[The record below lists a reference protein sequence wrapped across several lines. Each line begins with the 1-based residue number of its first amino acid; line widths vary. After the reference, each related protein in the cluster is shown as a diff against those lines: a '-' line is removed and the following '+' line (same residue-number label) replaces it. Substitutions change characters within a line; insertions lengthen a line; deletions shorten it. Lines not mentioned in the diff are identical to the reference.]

1 MPDILPIKIQ
11 YGNCR
16 RPVLHRKAFYKIFSR
31 IGFKLKPME
40 SITIDLQINI
50 TSSICNDQF
59 NLLPTLRRFGLS
71 IEENNWKTAAGNETI
86 KIWLLNKNYTD
97 AFNIKKGQIIAF
109 YLLPYTNKRI
119 FTDYEFNDEFPDNG

>member
-1 MPDILPIKIQ
+1 
-11 YGNCR
+11 
-16 RPVLHRKAFYKIFSR
+16 
-31 IGFKLKPME
+31 ME

-71 IEENNWKTAAGNETI
+71 IQENNWKTAAGNETI